1 MLLSHEEEQML
12 SGDFGKGPQWAL
24 EFQLHVGEY
33 FGAQR
38 FVPIH
43 NAHLVADMEVMGQAG
58 LDFVKNLVNSQCK
71 VTIPTTLNA
80 GFTDPLYAH
89 LLGQDLELV
98 ERQHEL
104 KNYLQT
110 LGVLNIDTCINY
122 QSVYQPHLGEH
133 VAWGDTGTVC
143 YANSIFGARS
153 NFEAGPAAL
162 AAGITG
168 RVPMYGYHLESQR
181 KATTLVN
188 LTTALQDM
196 ADWGALGAA
205 VGRRLQSYWEVPFFR
220 MPTMTT
226 RSDDLKH
233 LGASLASYG
242 STALFGIESITP
254 EWEEM
259 IMGNNSLPEI
269 TIGKKELQ
277 HVYESYQMTSHD
289 DAVDLV
295 VFSGPQQSI
304 YELGMIAE
312 LLDGKK
318 VHENTQL
325 ILTTNSAYR
334 LWGKTLGYI
343 NKIEQAGGIVLTGVC
358 FYLMT
363 IDRLQKQHNWHTL
376 VTNSAKLA
384 NIVGAYP
391 YQPILRRTRDCVEI
405 ALKGRIG

>member
-1 MLLSHEEEQML
+1 MLLSHEEERML
-12 SGDFGKGPQWAL
+12 SGGFGEGPQWAL
-24 EFQLHVGEY
+24 EFQLQVGDY

-38 FVPIH
+38 FVPIG
-43 NAHLVADMEVMGQAG
+43 NAHLVADMEVMGEAG
-58 LDFVKNLVNSQCK
+58 LDFVKNLVKLECK

-80 GFTDPLYAH
+80 GFTDPLYAQ

-98 ERQHEL
+98 ERQREL
-104 KNYLQT
+104 KDYLQH
-110 LGVLNIDTCINY
+110 LGVLNVDTCINY
-122 QSVYQPHLGEH
+122 QSVYQPHFGEH
-133 VAWGDTGTVC
+133 VAWGDTGAVC

-181 KATTLVN
+181 KATALVN
-188 LTTALQDM
+188 LTTAMQDV

-205 VGRRLQSYWEVPFFR
+205 VGRRLQSYWEVPLFR
-220 MPTMTT
+220 MPSITT

-233 LGASLASYG
+233 LGAALASYG
-242 STALFGIESITP
+242 STALFGIAGVTP
-254 EWEEM
+254 EWTEM
-259 IMGNNSLPEI
+259 ATGNGSLPEI
-269 TIGKKELQ
+269 NIGAKELQ
-277 HVYESYQMTSHD
+277 NVYESYQLTSHD

-325 ILTTNSAYR
+325 ILTTNSAC
-334 LWGKTLGYI
+334 LIWGKTLGYI
-343 NKIEQAGGIVLTGVC
+343 NKIEKAGGIVLTGVC

-363 IDRLQKQHNWHTL
+363 IDRLQKLHNWHTL

-391 YQPILRRTRDCVEI
+391 YEPILRRTRDCVEI
-405 ALKGRIG
+405 ALKG